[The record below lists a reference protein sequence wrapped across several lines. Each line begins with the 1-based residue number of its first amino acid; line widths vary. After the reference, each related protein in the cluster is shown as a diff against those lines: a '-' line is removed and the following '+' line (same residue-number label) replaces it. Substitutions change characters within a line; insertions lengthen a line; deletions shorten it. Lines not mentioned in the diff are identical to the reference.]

1 MAQISQARKQY
12 EEARTAL
19 LGQENAEYEKQQAA
33 CESGRTQYNTA
44 SAQLAQ
50 AQSAYQESL
59 NTYEAAKSARD
70 AAQTELDGKK
80 ARLSEVQQQ
89 ITALTAQKAEAANAK
104 SAYQQT
110 LLALQQTLG
119 EKQQILAEKTVA
131 YDTAQAEA
139 DRLSQDPGA
148 SEESGPKQMRWR
160 HSVKQ
165 RWKMLLLLWKLHRRI
180 LIHAMQ
186 ILPVKKQR
194 FRMQMES
201 PGLPQQEEKQL
212 PDEIAAK
219 ESEISQTAQ
228 ALAEQKAKLDATKQS

>member
-1 MAQISQARKQY
+1 MR
-12 EEARTAL
+12 EARTAL
-19 LGQENAEYEKQQAA
+19 LGQNAEYEKQQAA

-59 NTYEAAKSARD
+59 NTYEAAKAACD

-110 LLALQQTLG
+110 LLALQQTL
-119 EKQQILAEKTVA
+119 EKNSRYWQRRPLHMIPHM
-131 YDTAQAEA
+131 AEA

-148 SEESGPKQMRWR
+148 SEEER
-160 HSVKQ
+160 
-165 RWKMLLLLWKLHRRI
+165 
-180 LIHAMQ
+180 A
-186 ILPVKKQR
+186 
-194 FRMQMES
+194 
-201 PGLPQQEEKQL
+201 
-212 PDEIAAK
+212 
-219 ESEISQTAQ
+219 
-228 ALAEQKAKLDATKQS
+228 KAK